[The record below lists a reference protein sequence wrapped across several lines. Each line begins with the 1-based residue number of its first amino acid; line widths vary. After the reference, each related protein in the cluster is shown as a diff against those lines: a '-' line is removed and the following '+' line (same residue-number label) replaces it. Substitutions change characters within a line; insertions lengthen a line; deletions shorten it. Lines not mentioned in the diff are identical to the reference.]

1 MQFAKNN
8 PVKASYIIL
17 IGNFVNLFSTGDA
30 VCSCAKMPVVERDKN
45 FVIN

>member
-8 PVKASYIIL
+8 PLKALYIIL
-17 IGNFVNLFSTGDA
+17 ISNFVNLFLTGDA